1 MICCNI
7 EVALITVQY
16 LVTGKGESTVSIAIS
31 RDFQKTCATLSA
43 LNNYMPHSRQ
53 PFTCC
58 PWWASHSWF
67 VWQGNLG
74 APSQSHK
81 EASAD
86 SSPVTGDHVWWLIMF
101 FCLDLFML
109 LYNKYFIMMPGMLMW
124 IRISCIC
131 PCATW
136 IISAVFFLA
145 FAQWFVCLNTLV
157 CTCL

>member
-31 RDFQKTCATLSA
+31 RDFQKTRATLSA

-53 PFTCC
+53 LFTD
-58 PWWASHSWF
+58 PAAAVRGELHTAGLYDRETW
-67 VWQGNLG
+67 V
-74 APSQSHK
+74 P
-81 EASAD
+81 SAD